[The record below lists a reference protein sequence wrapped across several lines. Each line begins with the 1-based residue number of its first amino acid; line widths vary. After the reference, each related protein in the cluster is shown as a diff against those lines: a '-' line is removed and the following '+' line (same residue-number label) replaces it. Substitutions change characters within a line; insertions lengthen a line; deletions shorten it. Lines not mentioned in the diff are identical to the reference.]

1 MWIRGTVRLLIV
13 ALLGI
18 QITIIALAS
27 AASAATRPEWVP
39 APGSLY
45 GSGGWEHGP
54 ALLTLA
60 DAYEI
65 GPRVAARWAHKR
77 LIEARARLSE
87 AGEWPSWDDSAQDDF
102 WGSSSDATSD
112 AAPDAAP
119 DAVIQGRPAAVD
131 AVTTRPAQTKAQP
144 ARTKAEPAAPKAK
157 TKARPGARKAKK
169 ERVRSRVAEMPRT
182 RAHAAH
188 RHAQVDLARVLP
200 RRAAV
205 TMSHTTA
212 ASWLRYA
219 GLRTKS
225 TGHCTSKHLRHCTSL
240 DRIRTGTIAKI
251 IELKQKS
258 GCPILVTGGTEHGH
272 APGVYSHGNG
282 YKLDIAHNSCIDR
295 HIHRHYDKA
304 GIRSDG
310 ARLYKGDGAVFADE
324 GDHWDILFR

>member
-1 MWIRGTVRLLIV
+1 MWIRGTVRLLA

-18 QITIIALAS
+18 QITIIAPAS

-39 APGSLY
+39 APGSLH
-45 GSGGWEHGP
+45 GPGGWEHNP
-54 ALLTLA
+54 ALPALA

-65 GPRVAARWAHKR
+65 GPRAAARWAYKR
-77 LIEARARLSE
+77 LFEARTRLSE
-87 AGEWPSWDDSAQDDF
+87 AGDWPSWDESAQDGF
-102 WGSSSDATSD
+102 WDSHDPAAIDAMDSFT
-112 AAPDAAP
+112 A
-119 DAVIQGRPAAVD
+119 RPAPIEAWP
-131 AVTTRPAQTKAQP
+131 APIEARPAQTKAH
-144 ARTKAEPAAPKAK
+144 PAAPKAK
-157 TKARPGARKAKK
+157 QKARPGARKAKR
-169 ERVRSRVAEMPRT
+169 ERLRSRAARIPRT

-188 RHAQVDLARVLP
+188 RRAQVDLARVLP
-200 RRAAV
+200 RRASV

-219 GLRTKS
+219 GVQTKS

-240 DRIRTGTIAKI
+240 DRIRTGTLAKI
-251 IELKQKS
+251 IELKQDS
-258 GCPILVTGGTEHGH
+258 GCPILVTGGTERGH

-295 HIHRHYDKA
+295 YIHKHYDRS

-310 ARLYKGDGAVFADE
+310 ARLYKGHGAVFADE